1 MPDANASLHWM
12 LTYSTHILNA
22 FPELHDELAAAQA
35 VIPASACRNCATAR
49 LGNRIIMLAA
59 RAYHARPRALPDSI
73 TTMLGSAFR
82 RELDRVGHNRRM
94 VA

>member
-1 MPDANASLHWM
+1 MIDANSALHWM
-12 LTYSTHILNA
+12 LTDSTHMLNV
-22 FPELHDELAAAQA
+22 FPELHDELAAARS
-35 VIPASACRNCATAR
+35 VIPASACRSCATAR

-82 RELDRVGHNRRM
+82 RELDRVGNNRRK